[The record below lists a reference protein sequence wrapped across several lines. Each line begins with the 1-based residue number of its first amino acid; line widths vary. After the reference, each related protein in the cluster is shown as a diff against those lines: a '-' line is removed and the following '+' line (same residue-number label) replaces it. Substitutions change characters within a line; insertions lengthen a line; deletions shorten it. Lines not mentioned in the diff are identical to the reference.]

1 MIPSI
6 NHKAWWN
13 MSKTTTVDE
22 VLNFWF
28 NECTPEQW
36 YKKDADFD
44 ALIFRRFETT
54 VSAALKGEMEAWQ
67 TDLKGCLAII
77 LMLDQ
82 FTRNI
87 FRNTPKAFLGDK
99 KALEL
104 SLICRDKGYL
114 QHDNPSYRQFML
126 MPMMHSED
134 IAIQEQSLPLFKE
147 FTSERIYGYAVK
159 HRDIIQRFG
168 RFPHRNE
175 ILGRISTEE
184 EIEFLKQPGSSF

>member
-1 MIPSI
+1 
-6 NHKAWWN
+6 

-28 NECTPEQW
+28 NECSPEQW

-44 ALIFRRFETT
+44 AFIFRRFESA
-54 VSAALKGEMEAWQ
+54 VSAALKAELEVSQ
-67 TDLKGCLAII
+67 TDLKGCVAII
-77 LMLDQ
+77 LMLDP

-87 FRNTPKAFLGDK
+87 FRNTPWAFFGDK

-104 SLICRDKGYL
+104 SLVCHDQGYL
-114 QHDNPSYRQFML
+114 QHDHPTYRQFML
-126 MPMMHSED
+126 MPMMHIED
-134 IAIQEQSLPLFKE
+134 IAIQDQSLTLFKE
-147 FTSERIYGYAVK
+147 FSSERIYKYAIK

-184 EIEFLKQPGSSF
+184 EIEFLKQLGSSF